1 MALVL
6 GRALAVAALL
16 VAAPLATVPSALA
29 DCASSVPVENAVQL
43 GPVVFV
49 GTVTFVEN
57 DNRWAVVQVDERWLG
72 ADELPP
78 SVNVHGGP
86 EEGSST
92 PTDRAYQ
99 VAQQYLFVV
108 TNQGD
113 SFADDACSGTTP
125 WTPDLARLRPAGV
138 TAVAPGDTGTP
149 LDLLSNGSTVAV
161 AALFGALLV
170 AIVAYIL
177 ILRRRRRPPDWM
189 R

>member
-1 MALVL
+1 MVL
-6 GRALAVAALL
+6 AVGRAFAIAALL
-16 VAAPLATVPSALA
+16 LAAPVSTVPGAFA
-29 DCASSVPVENAVQL
+29 DCASPVPVENAVRL

-49 GTVTFVEN
+49 GTVTFLEN

-72 ADELPP
+72 ADELPD

-92 PTDRAYQ
+92 PVDRRYQ
-99 VAQQYLFVV
+99 TGQQYLFVV
-108 TNQGD
+108 TNEGD

-125 WTPDLARLRPAGV
+125 WTADLARLRPAGV

-149 LDLLSNGSTVAV
+149 LDLLQNGSTVAV